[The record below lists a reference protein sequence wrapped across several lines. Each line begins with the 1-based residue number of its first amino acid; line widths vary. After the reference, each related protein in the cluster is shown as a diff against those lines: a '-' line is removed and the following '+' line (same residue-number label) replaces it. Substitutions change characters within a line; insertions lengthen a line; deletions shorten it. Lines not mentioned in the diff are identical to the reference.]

1 MIWIKDKLNELK
13 SSDYVQNVA
22 TLATG
27 TTIAQLISVGS
38 APVLYRIYSKEDY
51 GTLGTYMAI
60 VSVIGVFSTLR
71 YNEAII
77 LEKDDKDAKIV
88 LWLNRYINII
98 FTFIC
103 VIGVYIINGWICT
116 LLNNDQLRVW
126 LYFMPI
132 SIFFGGQNEIF
143 KIWANRKKEYRI
155 LTINAVLMALIV
167 PFVSICIGV
176 FNSGPIG
183 LFLGLLIGQ
192 VTPAIILHFSL
203 SRKYNLKKTS
213 EINYETIKRFAN
225 RHRDFPFYSLPS
237 DFINRLTQQLPIFML
252 STLFGASIVGVYNL
266 CTRMLA
272 IPMQLI
278 SSSVAS
284 IFRERATYDFNTY
297 GNSFSIFRKTT
308 ITLLL
313 ISIIPFT
320 ILIFSAPFL
329 FELFFGQKWRMAGE
343 FAQILTPM
351 FFFNFIVSPL
361 TYMYYIVNK
370 QKEDFI
376 GHLILLVTTFII
388 FYFIGNSNN
397 VNSLLLYF
405 SLSYCVF
412 YIIYYFRSLQ
422 FSNGLVRT
430 SKRL

>member
-1 MIWIKDKLNELK
+1 
-13 SSDYVQNVA
+13 
-22 TLATG
+22 
-27 TTIAQLISVGS
+27 
-38 APVLYRIYSKEDY
+38 
-51 GTLGTYMAI
+51 
-60 VSVIGVFSTLR
+60 
-71 YNEAII
+71 
-77 LEKDDKDAKIV
+77 
-88 LWLNRYINII
+88 
-98 FTFIC
+98 
-103 VIGVYIINGWICT
+103 
-116 LLNNDQLRVW
+116 
-126 LYFMPI
+126 MPI